1 MRLLAALAAAALVA
15 GPTLPAEAAAP
26 HAATRADCSIKPGVP
41 SSGVPWAQTRLG
53 FQRVWPITTGAGVTV
68 AVIDTGVDAGPP
80 PRGATYHPQLRGVH
94 VRAGTNVV
102 SSTPSGSTVDCDGHG
117 TMVTSIIAAQPV
129 AGEPFAGVAPGAT
142 ILPIKQTESSHDNNG
157 DADGIGRGI
166 EAAIAAHARVANLSV
181 FVLTPSPLLERAV
194 ADAARAGL
202 ILVAATG
209 NSGQNGNPRTY
220 PAEYSRKYPNVI
232 AVGAT
237 DAHDTIAPFS
247 EYGDYVDITAPG
259 AQVET
264 ASALTG
270 YLRNDGTSFAA
281 PFVTGTVALMLAAH
295 PELSAAAVRDR
306 LEATADAPPASVPDQ
321 RYGFGIVNP
330 YLAVTSIRA
339 DAAPPASTAAA
350 PPVPVRAAPPP
361 PDRHLQ
367 HLALACAAALL
378 GLAAL
383 VAVGAAVLRGPRRRG
398 LA

>member
-1 MRLLAALAAAALVA
+1 VRLLAALATVALVA
-15 GPTLPAEAAAP
+15 VPALPAAASPRAAAP
-26 HAATRADCSIKPGVP
+26 SDCSIKPGVP

-53 FQRVWPITTGAGVTV
+53 FQRVWPVTTGAGVTV

-80 PRGATYHPQLRGVH
+80 PKGATFHPQLRGVH

-102 SSTPSGSTVDCDGHG
+102 GSLPTSSTVDCDGHG

-142 ILPIKQTESSHDNNG
+142 IVPIKQTDSSQDKNG

-181 FVLTPSPLLERAV
+181 FVLAPSPLLERAV
-194 ADAARAGL
+194 ADAARAKL
-202 ILVAATG
+202 VLVAAAG
-209 NSGQNGNPRTY
+209 NNGQNGNPRTY
-220 PAEYSRKYPNVI
+220 PAAYSTKYPNVI

-237 DAHDTIAPFS
+237 DAQDVIAPFS
-247 EYGDYVDITAPG
+247 EYGDYLDVAAPG
-259 AQVET
+259 AQVDT

-281 PFVTGTVALMLAAH
+281 PFVTGTVALMLSAH
-295 PELSAAAVRDR
+295 PDMSPAAVRDR
-306 LEATADAPPASVPDQ
+306 LEATADAPPATVPDQ

-330 YLAVTSIRA
+330 YLAVTSVRA
-339 DAAPPASTAAA
+339 DDAASASPAAA
-350 PPVPVRAAPPP
+350 PPVPVRAAPPA
-361 PDRHLQ
+361 PDRHLP
-367 HLALACAAALL
+367 HLALGAAAALL

-383 VAVGAAVLRGPRRRG
+383 VVAGAAVLRGPRRCG